1 MSENTDG
8 MDHGEAEDAT
18 EDATEGASE
27 QAARA
32 AAEDSAE
39 DVAEGAAAE
48 GAKTVPAGAGSV
60 PAPADPPGPP
70 ASAGP
75 PGPPGA
81 REATASAPVPAPPAA
96 WAGGPAGAP
105 APGRPVAGG
114 AVAGHAV
121 AGPGLPSGAPADV
134 AAWQAWQAPQQRER
148 AAAGAAAPP
157 TWAVLVRP
165 AEAAPVRTATL
176 VAALVAG
183 LAAALF
189 LADGLGPGLLL
200 AVVPAVVAAYP
211 AARTARRTAR
221 PWTVVWALGCV
232 ALLAIPA
239 LRDSVWPSVL
249 ALLAAVLLGALALH
263 GSRTWPG
270 VLLSPLGFFDAA
282 VSGVGWAWTGLRS
295 RGGVNKDRWL
305 PVAKAAAV
313 AAALL
318 LLFGTLFASAD
329 AAFADLLGGLVP
341 DVSVGDGPIRILLFL
356 LGAVLALAAAR
367 AAAAPLRWDRI
378 KVAPGKPRSRVEWA
392 LPLVVLNL
400 LFAGFNAVQL
410 AVLFGGYDKVLDS
423 TRLSYA
429 EYARQGFWQLLWV
442 TLLTLA
448 VIALAL
454 RWAPRAGAGDR
465 RFVRIVLGLLC
476 ALALVVVASALRR
489 MDLYVD
495 AYGLTRLRVSVAAM
509 EVWLG
514 LVIVLIMAAGVFGAR
529 WLPRAVAG
537 SVAAGVLAF
546 GLMSPDGMVAERNVT
561 RYQDDEKIDL
571 AYLQSLSADAVP
583 ALDRLPE
590 PHRSCALRGINN
602 DLARAGHV
610 PWYAMSL
617 GEYRARQIL
626 RERPVTASY
635 EVCSLLG
642 AFGERTEYERTEDER
657 TEDERTED

>member
-8 MDHGEAEDAT
+8 MHHGKAEDAST
-18 EDATEGASE
+18 DASTDASGPVAGE
-27 QAARA
+27 AAGS
-32 AAEDSAE
+32 SAE
-39 DVAEGAAAE
+39 DVPAGAAAE
-48 GAKTVPAGAGSV
+48 RAGTVAPAAGSV
-60 PAPADPPGPP
+60 PAPPDPTGTGDP
-70 ASAGP
+70 AKP
-75 PGPPGA
+75 
-81 REATASAPVPAPPAA
+81 APVPAPPAA
-96 WAGGPAGAP
+96 EPPAAAAPAARPAGTL
-105 APGRPVAGG
+105 R
-114 AVAGHAV
+114 AVAR
-121 AGPGLPSGAPADV
+121 AGKPPWVPADA
-134 AAWQAWQAPQQRER
+134 AAWQAQQQRER
-148 AAAGAAAPP
+148 AAAKAAAPSG
-157 TWAVLVRP
+157 WAELVRP
-165 AEAAPVRTATL
+165 AEAAPIRTATL
-176 VAALVAG
+176 VAAFVAG

-189 LADGLGPGLLL
+189 VADGLGPGLLL
-200 AVVPAVVAAYP
+200 AVLPAAVAAYV

-221 PWTVVWALGCV
+221 PWTVAWALGCL
-232 ALLAIPA
+232 ALLAVPA
-239 LRDSVWPSVL
+239 LRDSAWPSTL

-282 VSGVGWAWTGLRS
+282 VSGVGWAWSGLRS
-295 RGGVNKDRWL
+295 RGRVMNKDRWL
-305 PVAKAAAV
+305 PVVKAAAV
-313 AAALL
+313 ALVLL
-318 LLFGTLFASAD
+318 MLFGTLFASAD
-329 AAFADLLGGLVP
+329 AAFADLLGSLTP
-341 DVSVGDGPIRILLFL
+341 DISIGDGPIRIVLFVF
-356 LGAVLALAAAR
+356 GAALALAAAR

-423 TRLSYA
+423 TDLSYA
-429 EYARQGFWQLLWV
+429 EYARQGFWQLLWA

-465 RFVRIVLGLLC
+465 RFVQVVLGLLC
-476 ALALVVVASALRR
+476 ALTLVVVASALRR

-509 EVWLG
+509 ELWLG

-561 RYQDDEKIDL
+561 RYADDEKIDL
-571 AYLQSLSADAVP
+571 AYFQSMSADAVP
-583 ALDRLPE
+583 ALDRLSE

-602 DLARAGHV
+602 DMSRAGHV
-610 PWYAMSL
+610 PWYAMSF

-635 EVCSLLG
+635 EVCSRLG
-642 AFGERTEYERTEDER
+642 AFGTRTEY
-657 TEDERTED
+657 